1 MKIKFL
7 GMSKHS
13 GNFPFWMLTFAFIC
27 LVLVSQLIQDGMFM
41 DGMIYVTVSK
51 NLAEGLGTFWDP
63 YFSQTYLTSY
73 HEQPPLYFG
82 LLALFFKI
90 LGNSMY
96 VERLFCLCCFSV
108 TAFYIH
114 KFWQLIYHQNKS
126 IAQVSW
132 FPLLIWTL
140 IPVCFW
146 SYTNQVEETVMV
158 IFATISVYYQYKAL
172 FLKQNILLNLLLAGL
187 FVFLSGFTKGVQG
200 MFPLAACGLYWIFYR
215 DTSLI
220 KIIRY
225 SLIVLSVSVVIYGL
239 LWLTIPEFT
248 TSYVKY
254 YQDRYVPTFNQV
266 MNTTSHRYD
275 ILVKLFLEL
284 IPSILIVLIIHLL
297 TRKFRKQ
304 DDQLSDVNRHVYWL
318 VGIGLAGSI
327 PLMVTLEQRG
337 FYLNT
342 VLPFFALA
350 ISLFVGPRISTLIQE
365 LQKNNFRL
373 NTWRNVSLLV
383 LIGSIVFTI
392 SRIGE
397 FKRDKNKL
405 TDIYLLGAVIQPGTT
420 ISVPYKMHDD
430 WSLRAYL
437 MRYFNISVSSADSTY
452 QYYIQ
457 KKDLP
462 LELVPPN
469 YELYDLGSNE
479 LDLYIRKDSL
489 VH

>member
-1 MKIKFL
+1 MFL
-7 GMSKHS
+7 
-13 GNFPFWMLTFAFIC
+13 
-27 LVLVSQLIQDGMFM
+27 
-41 DGMIYVTVSK
+41 
-51 NLAEGLGTFWDP
+51 
-63 YFSQTYLTSY
+63 
-73 HEQPPLYFG
+73 LYFLAYG
-82 LLALFFKI
+82 FILINDGVYWDDWRLLVEKGAYEITRNTGFFLI
-90 LGNSMY
+90 WP
-96 VERLFCLCCFSV
+96 
-108 TAFYIH
+108 FYIH
-114 KFWQLIYHQNKS
+114 KFWKLIYNQNKS

-132 FPLLIWTL
+132 FPVVIWTL

-158 IFATISVYYQYKAL
+158 IFATMSVYYQYKAL

-215 DTSLI
+215 DISLI

-373 NTWRNVSLLV
+373 NAWRNVSLLV

-420 ISVPYKMHDD
+420 ISVPYKMHDE

-437 MRYFNISVSSADSTY
+437 MRYFSISVSSADSTH

-489 VH
+489 GR

>member
-1 MKIKFL
+1 
-7 GMSKHS
+7 
-13 GNFPFWMLTFAFIC
+13 
-27 LVLVSQLIQDGMFM
+27 
-41 DGMIYVTVSK
+41 
-51 NLAEGLGTFWDP
+51 
-63 YFSQTYLTSY
+63 
-73 HEQPPLYFG
+73 
-82 LLALFFKI
+82 
-90 LGNSMY
+90 
-96 VERLFCLCCFSV
+96 
-108 TAFYIH
+108 
-114 KFWQLIYHQNKS
+114 
-126 IAQVSW
+126 
-132 FPLLIWTL
+132 
-140 IPVCFW
+140 
-146 SYTNQVEETVMV
+146 
-158 IFATISVYYQYKAL
+158 
-172 FLKQNILLNLLLAGL
+172 
-187 FVFLSGFTKGVQG
+187 
-200 MFPLAACGLYWIFYR
+200 
-215 DTSLI
+215 
-220 KIIRY
+220 
-225 SLIVLSVSVVIYGL
+225 
-239 LWLTIPEFT
+239 
-248 TSYVKY
+248 
-254 YQDRYVPTFNQV
+254 

-284 IPSILIVLIIHLL
+284 IPSILIVLIILLL

-304 DDQLSDVNRHVYWL
+304 DAQLSDVNRQVYWL

-350 ISLFVGPRISTLIQE
+350 ISLFVGPRVSTLIQE
-365 LQKNNFRL
+365 LQENNFRL
-373 NTWRNVSLLV
+373 NAWRNVSLLV

-405 TDIYLLGAVIQPGTT
+405 TDIYLLGAVIHPGTT

-452 QYYIQ
+452 HYYIQ
-457 KKDLP
+457 QKDLP
-462 LELVPPN
+462 LELVPPH